1 MNSQQHIS
9 GTSGIRCPVRHAP
22 DNYFLDAHVH
32 CCEFEDGAII
42 LDMKA
47 VSYLAID
54 AEYLPNLRACVEN
67 WPVSPKSGSAV
78 KFTDSSRFK
87 ELLADLLARGILT
100 AVVTPARSPNFNYPR
115 TASAH
120 PRWGAAI
127 HRIPTSDLLLLSI
140 SLIQVIVRGRG
151 RRLASLLAWIQRR
164 QTAIHRNS
172 ESFKLQ
178 ENLESLESFFRLR
191 IWFYTAFRHCLF
203 DSLVLSVFLT
213 RRTVPCT
220 FVIGVSTR
228 PFAAHAWT
236 QIGDCVLN
244 DTIEHVLSFTPILA
258 VGDCN

>member
-1 MNSQQHIS
+1 
-9 GTSGIRCPVRHAP
+9 
-22 DNYFLDAHVH
+22 
-32 CCEFEDGAII
+32 
-42 LDMKA
+42 
-47 VSYLAID
+47 
-54 AEYLPNLRACVEN
+54 VEN
-67 WPVSPKSGSAV
+67 WPNSPKSESAFKV
-78 KFTDSSRFK
+78 TDSSRFK

-100 AVVTPARSPNFNYPR
+100 AVVTPARSPKFNYPR
-115 TASAH
+115 TASTN

-127 HRIPTSDLLLLSI
+127 HRIPISDLLLLFI
-140 SLIQVIVRGRG
+140 SLIQVIIRSRG
-151 RRLASLLAWIQRR
+151 RRLASLLAWIHRR
-164 QTAIHRNS
+164 QTAIHRNK
-172 ESFKLQ
+172 ESFTLQ

-213 RRTVPCT
+213 RRMVPCT
-220 FVIGVSTR
+220 FVIGVSTK